1 MQNAKD
7 TFYEV
12 LRSRVAA
19 ANPERTIVL
28 RGVTRP
34 GVLVEENELVSTV
47 TSPDCFRLRWIDA
60 SVDPA
65 NAMPIA
71 SLTCEVL
78 YETAGTTG
86 NGGLDRGRLL
96 AAMDAELVAALN
108 NAPQTTIKQSYAAL
122 ATGGSATAMSTNIWW
137 SDVVLGPLVVK
148 ADRIARTAKVTVM
161 SCEEAGEL

>member
-1 MQNAKD
+1 LQNAKD

-12 LRSRVAA
+12 LRSRIAV
-19 ANPERTIVL
+19 ANPERTIVV

-47 TSPDCFRLRWIDA
+47 TAPDCFRLRWLDA
-60 SVDPA
+60 TVDAA
-65 NAMPIA
+65 NSMPTAM
-71 SLTCEVL
+71 LTCEVM
-78 YETAGTTG
+78 YETAGTPG
-86 NGGLDRGRLL
+86 NGGLDRGRAL
-96 AAMDAELVAALN
+96 AAMDEELVGALN
-108 NAPQTTIKQSYAAL
+108 GAPQHATKQDYAAV
-122 ATGGSATAMSTNIWW
+122 ANGGNATAMSTNIWW

>member
-7 TFYEV
+7 TFYEL
-12 LRSRVAA
+12 LRSRIAA

-47 TSPDCFRLRWIDA
+47 TLPDCFRLRWPDA
-60 SVDPA
+60 SVDSS
-65 NAMPIA
+65 NALPIA
-71 SLTCEVL
+71 TLTCEIL
-78 YETAGTTG
+78 YETAGTAG
-86 NGGLDRGRLL
+86 NGGMDRGRMLTE
-96 AAMDAELVAALN
+96 MDAEIVAALN
-108 NAPQTTIKQSYAAL
+108 ACPQKTVKQNYAAL
-122 ATGGSATAMSTNIWW
+122 AAGGSATTMTTNIWW
-137 SDVVLGPLVVK
+137 SDVMPGPLVVK